1 MGKDLEP
8 RPSPPNFSKD
18 SRKFLPLLVS
28 INWSS
33 LVTSWVVVRNIY
45 LKMYLVWCT
54 NTHRD
59 VKTSVNHLMVKN
71 TKTWVP
77 WEQNIVLLRNKKI
90 LSLCLQWHFLKSYCF
105 VAEVTFK
112 WFIKFSY
119 YINLQSQS

>member
-1 MGKDLEP
+1 MEKDLEP
-8 RPSPPNFSKD
+8 RPSPPNFSKV
-18 SRKFLPLLVS
+18 SSKFLPLLVS

-45 LKMYLVWCT
+45 LKMYLAWCT

-59 VKTSVNHLMVKN
+59 VKNSVNHRMVKN

-77 WEQNIVLLRNKKI
+77 WEQNIILLRNKKF
-90 LSLCLQWHFLKSYCF
+90 LSLCLQWHFLKSYYF

-112 WFIKFSY
+112 RFIKFSY